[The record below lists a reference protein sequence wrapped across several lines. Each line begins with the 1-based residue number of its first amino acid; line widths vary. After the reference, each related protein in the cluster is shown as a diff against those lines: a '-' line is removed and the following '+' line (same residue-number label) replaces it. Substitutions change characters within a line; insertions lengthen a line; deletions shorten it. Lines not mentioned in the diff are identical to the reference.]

1 MTPVHTKPHTKPS
14 APRTPRQH
22 TLRPATPLV
31 LERPVE
37 VSKSVG
43 AVVLNPRGH
52 VLLVF
57 QKKNKYW
64 EFPKGKMEEGEREL
78 DTLRREIF
86 EETGIKR
93 FRLVRNFRKVMYYDF
108 SYHGRV
114 IRRKVVYYLIQTNER
129 VHISDEH
136 TQYMWVPLLRARRRL
151 KHKNQVRLL
160 QEVFERVYGRTP
172 TAHQRAS

>member
-1 MTPVHTKPHTKPS
+1 MTPTHTPQKKDTAKPS
-14 APRTPRQH
+14 TAKRDQKP
-22 TLRPATPLV
+22 PAL
-31 LERPVE
+31 
-37 VSKSVG
+37 SKSVG

-86 EETGIKR
+86 EETGIER

-114 IRRKVVYYLIQTNER
+114 IQRKVVYYLIQTTER

-136 TQYMWVPLLRARRRL
+136 TQYEWTPLLRARRRL
-151 KHKNQVRLL
+151 KHKNQVRLMH
-160 QEVFERVYGRTP
+160 EVFERVYGRTT
-172 TAHQRAS
+172 TAHKQRPS